1 MHPGTAEPQPFDGFL
16 GGAIW
21 VQVNQPAPRQAPLIF
36 DRALLRR
43 RLDRA
48 IAAEGDDFL
57 LAHASEDL
65 LERLATVKRS
75 FRSVLDLG
83 TPRPTVA
90 ARLADALP
98 NAEITR
104 AAPSARALGSGR
116 WRSLVA
122 DEENQPFAPESFDL
136 IVSLQALH
144 AVNDLPGTLVQVRRA
159 LKPDGLFLGCL
170 FGGSTLS
177 EMRDSFSVAEAEIA
191 GGTSPRVAPFSDLR
205 ALGGLL
211 QRAGFTLPVAD
222 IEPITVRYA
231 NLFRLFGDLRAMGG
245 TNALTLR
252 HKASLSRRLLAR
264 AAEVYAERHADSDG
278 RVRATF
284 EFAWLSGWAPHES
297 QQTPLKPG
305 SARMSLATAL
315 GSPASAAAESP
326 PATTSDR
333 SETTGN
339 LKA

>member
-1 MHPGTAEPQPFDGFL
+1 MNP
-16 GGAIW
+16 
-21 VQVNQPAPRQAPLIF
+21 PAPRQAPSVC
-36 DRALLRR
+36 DRPLLRR

-48 IAAEGDDFL
+48 RAAGGDDFL
-57 LAHASEDL
+57 LDRAAEDL
-65 LERLATVKRS
+65 VERLATVKRS

-98 NAEITR
+98 EAEITR
-104 AAPSARALGSGR
+104 AASSVKTLGSGR

-122 DEENQPFAPESFDL
+122 DEEQQPFAPESFDL

-170 FGGSTLS
+170 FAGSTLS

-205 ALGGLL
+205 SLGGLL
-211 QRAGFTLPVAD
+211 QRAGFALPVAD
-222 IEPITVRYA
+222 IEPLTVRYA
-231 NLFRLFGDLRAMGG
+231 HLFTLFGDLRAMGG

-252 HKASLSRRLLAR
+252 HKAPLSRALLAR
-264 AAEVYAERHADSDG
+264 AADHYAQGHADPDG
-278 RVRATF
+278 RLRATF
-284 EFAWLSGWAPHES
+284 EVAWLSGWAPHES
-297 QQTPLKPG
+297 QQKPAKPG
-305 SARMSLATAL
+305 SARMPLAAAL
-315 GSPASAAAESP
+315 GTSASVAAEPSREV
-326 PATTSDR
+326 TTLHDR
-333 SETTGN
+333 LGDHEG
-339 LKA
+339 